1 MKKFILAVCFI
12 LSFSSVVMAGVTV
25 ELNGQTINFTDENG
39 LTVNPQIINSRTMVP
54 LRKIFETLGAQI
66 EWYGE
71 TETVIAT
78 KGDTIVKLQINNP
91 IAEVTKSGVTEKITL
106 DSKPVIVENRTLV
119 PLRFISE
126 SLEKQVA
133 WDQETQTA
141 IIIDYEY
148 FINEIKN
155 KAPVLGRALEKESVQ
170 TNLKIVKEYY
180 DLKNSANNTN
190 SVVNAQI
197 YNNSNNNKKVV
208 VNLSGTS
215 ELFKEI
221 VNEGWSNFDIVLDFS
236 EKGVTYSSSSTI
248 INKML
253 EEKYRTYESLNL
265 KGSYDDSWENFIK
278 NIYGLEEADVGLV
291 TFYRLDS
298 EYKEFLKLFNFS
310 NTATSSVIKGNGLN
324 YMNATTKYLDYTK
337 FDNVLLENDIVQ
349 VYNILNK
356 LIFNYDVEKDALLY
370 DASTINVTMNTTVN
384 EGVYNTSFVVELLND
399 FDEKVVYT
407 VNITK

>member
-1 MKKFILAVCFI
+1 MKKFLMSLCFLI
-12 LSFSSVVMAGVTV
+12 SFSSVVMAGVSV
-25 ELNGQTINFTDENG
+25 ELNGEKINFTDENG
-39 LTVNPQIINSRTMVP
+39 LTVNPQIINNRTMVP

-71 TETVIAT
+71 TETVVAT

-91 IAEVTKSGVTEKITL
+91 IAEVTKSGVIEKITL
-106 DSKPVIVENRTLV
+106 DSKPIIVENRTLV

-133 WDQETQTA
+133 WDQNSQTA

-155 KAPVLGRALEKESVQ
+155 RAPIFGKAIEKENTQ
-170 TNLKIVKEYY
+170 TSLKIVKEYY
-180 DLKNSANNTN
+180 DLSDSSKNTN

-197 YNNSNNNKKVV
+197 YNNSKTNKKVV

-221 VNEGWSNFDIVLDFS
+221 ANEGWSNFDIVLDFS
-236 EKGVTYSSSSTI
+236 EKGVTYSSSSSI

-265 KGSYDDSWENFIK
+265 KGSFDDSWEIFIK
-278 NIYGLEEADVGLV
+278 NIYGFEEKDIGLA

-298 EYKEFLKLFNFS
+298 EYKDFLKLFDFS
-310 NTATSSVIKGNGLN
+310 NTATSSTIKGLGVN
-324 YMNATTKYLDYTK
+324 YSNATTKYLDYTK

-356 LIFNYDVEKDALLY
+356 LIFNYDVEMDAILY
-370 DASTINVTMNTTVN
+370 DASNINFTIKTTNT
-384 EGVYNTSFVVELLND
+384 EGVFNTSFVVELLNE

>member
-1 MKKFILAVCFI
+1 MKKFILALCFI

-25 ELNGQTINFTDENG
+25 ELNGETINFTDENG
-39 LTVNPQIINSRTMVP
+39 FTVNPQIINSRTMVP

-91 IAEVTKSGVTEKITL
+91 IAEVTKNGVTEKITL

-155 KAPVLGRALEKESVQ
+155 KAPVFGKALEKESMQ

-180 DLKNSANNTN
+180 DLKNSANYTN

-197 YNNSNNNKKVV
+197 YNNSKNNKKVV

-236 EKGVTYSSSSTI
+236 EKGVNYSSSSTI

-253 EEKYRTYESLNL
+253 KEKYRTYESLNL
-265 KGSYDDSWENFIK
+265 KGTYDDSWENFIK
-278 NIYGLEEADVGLV
+278 NIYGFKEEDIGLV

-298 EYKEFLKLFNFS
+298 EYKQFLKLFNFS
-310 NTATSSVIKGNGLN
+310 NTATSSVIKGNCLN
-324 YMNATTKYLDYTK
+324 YINATTKYLDYTK

-349 VYNILNK
+349 VYNVLNK

-370 DASTINVTMNTTVN
+370 DASTINVTINTTVN

>member
-1 MKKFILAVCFI
+1 MKKFLMSLCFLI
-12 LSFSSVVMAGVTV
+12 SFSSVVMAGVSV
-25 ELNGQTINFTDENG
+25 ELNGEKINFTDENG
-39 LTVNPQIINSRTMVP
+39 LTVNPQIINNRTMVP

-71 TETVIAT
+71 TETVVAT

-91 IAEVTKSGVTEKITL
+91 IAEVTKSGVIEKITL
-106 DSKPVIVENRTLV
+106 DSKPIIVENRTLV

-133 WDQETQTA
+133 WDQNSQTA

-155 KAPVLGRALEKESVQ
+155 RAPIFGKAIEKENTQ
-170 TNLKIVKEYY
+170 TSLKIVKEYY
-180 DLKNSANNTN
+180 DLSDSSKNTN

-197 YNNSNNNKKVV
+197 YNNSKTNKKVV

-221 VNEGWSNFDIVLDFS
+221 ANEGWSNFDIVLDFS
-236 EKGVTYSSSSTI
+236 EKGVTYSSSSSI

-265 KGSYDDSWENFIK
+265 KGSFDDSWEIFIK
-278 NIYGLEEADVGLV
+278 NIYGFEEKDIGLA

-298 EYKEFLKLFNFS
+298 EYKDFLKLFNFS
-310 NTATSSVIKGNGLN
+310 NTATSSTIKGLGVN
-324 YMNATTKYLDYTK
+324 YSNATTKYLDYTK

-356 LIFNYDVEKDALLY
+356 LIFNYDVEMDAILY
-370 DASTINVTMNTTVN
+370 DASNINFTIKTTNT
-384 EGVYNTSFVVELLND
+384 EGVFNTSFVVELLNE

>member
-1 MKKFILAVCFI
+1 MKKFLMSLCFLI
-12 LSFSSVVMAGVTV
+12 SFSSVVMAGVSV
-25 ELNGQTINFTDENG
+25 ELNGEKINFTDENG
-39 LTVNPQIINSRTMVP
+39 LTVNPQIINNRTMVP

-71 TETVIAT
+71 TETVVAT
-78 KGDTIVKLQINNP
+78 KGDTVVKLQINNP
-91 IAEVTKSGVTEKITL
+91 IAEVTKSGVIEKITL
-106 DSKPVIVENRTLV
+106 DSKPIIVENRTLV

-133 WDQETQTA
+133 WDQNSQTA

-155 KAPVLGRALEKESVQ
+155 RAPIFGKAIEKENTQ
-170 TNLKIVKEYY
+170 TSLKIVKEYY
-180 DLKNSANNTN
+180 DLSDSSKNTN

-197 YNNSNNNKKVV
+197 YNNSKTNKKVV

-221 VNEGWSNFDIVLDFS
+221 ANEGWSNFDIVLDFS
-236 EKGVTYSSSSTI
+236 EKGVTYSSSSSI

-265 KGSYDDSWENFIK
+265 KGSFDDSWEIFIK
-278 NIYGLEEADVGLV
+278 NIYGFEEKDIGLA

-298 EYKEFLKLFNFS
+298 EYKDFLKLFDFS
-310 NTATSSVIKGNGLN
+310 NTATSSTLKGLGVN
-324 YMNATTKYLDYTK
+324 YSNATTKYLDYTK

-356 LIFNYDVEKDALLY
+356 LIFNYDVEMDAILY
-370 DASTINVTMNTTVN
+370 DASNINFTIKTTN
-384 EGVYNTSFVVELLND
+384 PEGVFNTSFVVELLNE

>member
-1 MKKFILAVCFI
+1 MKKFLMSLCFLI
-12 LSFSSVVMAGVTV
+12 SFSSVVMAGVSV
-25 ELNGQTINFTDENG
+25 ELNGEKINFTDENG
-39 LTVNPQIINSRTMVP
+39 LTVNPQIINNRTMVP

-71 TETVIAT
+71 TETVVAT

-91 IAEVTKSGVTEKITL
+91 IAEVTKSGVIEKITL
-106 DSKPVIVENRTLV
+106 DSKPIIVENRTLV

-133 WDQETQTA
+133 WDQNSQTA

-155 KAPVLGRALEKESVQ
+155 RAPIFGKAIEKENTQ
-170 TNLKIVKEYY
+170 TSLKIVKEYY
-180 DLKNSANNTN
+180 DLSDSSKNTN

-197 YNNSNNNKKVV
+197 YNNSKTNKKVV

-236 EKGVTYSSSSTI
+236 EKGVTYSSSSSI

-265 KGSYDDSWENFIK
+265 KGSFDDSWEIFIK
-278 NIYGLEEADVGLV
+278 NIYGFEEKDIGLA

-298 EYKEFLKLFNFS
+298 EYKDFLKIFNFS
-310 NTATSSVIKGNGLN
+310 NTATSSTIKGLGVN
-324 YMNATTKYLDYTK
+324 YSNATTKYLDYTK

-356 LIFNYDVEKDALLY
+356 LIFNYDVEMDAILY
-370 DASTINVTMNTTVN
+370 DASNINFTIKTTNT
-384 EGVYNTSFVVELLND
+384 EGVFNTSFVVELLNE

>member
-1 MKKFILAVCFI
+1 MKKFLMSLCFLI
-12 LSFSSVVMAGVTV
+12 SFSSVVMAGVSV
-25 ELNGQTINFTDENG
+25 ELNGEKINFTDENG
-39 LTVNPQIINSRTMVP
+39 LTVNPQIINNRTMVP

-71 TETVIAT
+71 TETVVAT

-91 IAEVTKSGVTEKITL
+91 IAEVTKSGVIEKITL
-106 DSKPVIVENRTLV
+106 DSKPIIVENRTLV

-133 WDQETQTA
+133 WDQNSQTA

-155 KAPVLGRALEKESVQ
+155 RAPIFGKAIEKENTQ
-170 TNLKIVKEYY
+170 TSLKIVKEYY
-180 DLKNSANNTN
+180 DLSDSSKNTN

-197 YNNSNNNKKVV
+197 YNNSKTNKKVV

-221 VNEGWSNFDIVLDFS
+221 ANEGWSNFDIVLDFS
-236 EKGVTYSSSSTI
+236 EKGVTYSSSSSI

-265 KGSYDDSWENFIK
+265 KGSFDDSWEIFIK
-278 NIYGLEEADVGLV
+278 NIYGFEEKDIGLA

-298 EYKEFLKLFNFS
+298 EYKDFLKLFDFS
-310 NTATSSVIKGNGLN
+310 NTATSSTIKGLGVN
-324 YMNATTKYLDYTK
+324 YSNATTKYLDYTK

-356 LIFNYDVEKDALLY
+356 LIFNYDVEMDAILY
-370 DASTINVTMNTTVN
+370 DATNINFTIKTTNT
-384 EGVYNTSFVVELLND
+384 EGVFNTSFVVELLNE

>member
-1 MKKFILAVCFI
+1 MKKFLMSLCFLI
-12 LSFSSVVMAGVTV
+12 SFSSVVMAGVSV
-25 ELNGQTINFTDENG
+25 ELNGEKINFTDENG
-39 LTVNPQIINSRTMVP
+39 LTVNPQIINNRTMVP

-71 TETVIAT
+71 TETVVAT
-78 KGDTIVKLQINNP
+78 KGDTVVKLQINNP
-91 IAEVTKSGVTEKITL
+91 IAEVTKSGVIEKITL
-106 DSKPVIVENRTLV
+106 DSKPIIVENRTLV

-133 WDQETQTA
+133 WDQNSQTA

-155 KAPVLGRALEKESVQ
+155 RAPIFGKAIEKENTQ
-170 TNLKIVKEYY
+170 TSLKIVKEYY
-180 DLKNSANNTN
+180 DLSDSSKNTN

-197 YNNSNNNKKVV
+197 YNNSKTNKKVV

-221 VNEGWSNFDIVLDFS
+221 ANEGWSNFDIVLDFS
-236 EKGVTYSSSSTI
+236 EKGVTYSSSSSI

-265 KGSYDDSWENFIK
+265 KGSFDDSWEIFIK
-278 NIYGLEEADVGLV
+278 NIYGFEEKDIGLA

-298 EYKEFLKLFNFS
+298 EYKDFLKLFDFS
-310 NTATSSVIKGNGLN
+310 NTATSSTIKGLGVN
-324 YMNATTKYLDYTK
+324 YSNATTKYLDYTK

-356 LIFNYDVEKDALLY
+356 LIFNYDVEMDAILY
-370 DASTINVTMNTTVN
+370 DASNINFTIKTTNT
-384 EGVYNTSFVVELLND
+384 EGVFNTSFVVELLNE